1 MKKRGVVKKVLFYAA
16 LILVAVAGI
25 VFGGIYAYQDKI
37 IGLFVTEANKHIRTK
52 VEVEKIS
59 LSLFEKFPHVAVAL
73 DRVNVLE
80 SLPESKA
87 SLGHAEKLYFTFSLF
102 DLVRGRY
109 NLRQVYVENGELQ
122 VRVLKSGEVNYEIFN
137 RDTTATVSSDDTEK
151 RDFSF
156 NLEKVN
162 LHKVGFSYT
171 DERLNHIYE
180 AYAHQ
185 MNASLTLSSETIE
198 MKTAGSAKVNI
209 IALGTREYFKEKNVE
224 VQTLLTINRQ
234 NKIIALQPSVVTIEE
249 AAYQVGGTIGYGGPT
264 ALDLQLEGKNT
275 NVQSLLSLLPQD
287 VTRAYSQYRSEGDVY
302 FEGRIQGEMSDKKT
316 PEISFNFGCRNA
328 SFYHPDI
335 KQKVEKVSF
344 AGTFSNGAKHNAS
357 TSVLELK
364 DLSGRLNGRAFSGS
378 LSYQNFDN
386 PTIAFDV
393 KGMLDVG
400 FLLTLA
406 KLSEIKGGSGLAD
419 VKLSYKGNLS
429 AFKKS
434 PASGAVNTAGE
445 VTLHQVSLSLKELPL
460 PLTNLSGNFMFKR
473 SDVAVSD
480 FKGKLGKSDF
490 VLNGMFRNIIAWL
503 LVDKQRLLVEANF
516 NSNLLDLDQL
526 LSEKFNT
533 PEEAR
538 TGGVSAVT
546 TVAAAPKN
554 GRGGNYKFVVS
565 PYVAFDLS
573 ANIRNVKFRRFK
585 GDNIKGKIELRNR
598 VISSPNISFNA
609 IGGSFAVR
617 GALDARQRDHL
628 KVTTETRLTN
638 MQVDSLFY
646 VFENF
651 GQDFVQD
658 HHLRG
663 RLTAKIA
670 SELYFDSQLNSK
682 TDLMQAEIAA
692 TVRDGQ
698 LINFAPMQ
706 KMSVFVKR
714 AELANMR
721 FSELHNNFWIQKR
734 TIYIP
739 EMDISSNLSTVPMV
753 SVSGTHTFDQ
763 DMDYKIKLPLLQKK
777 RADKDAVYGVVAAD
791 PDAGRSMLF
800 LRLKGKEDN
809 FKISYDEERVREKIK
824 TDIKQEGQKL
834 REIFKSKKAQQQ
846 EEKKVELQEGEYF
859 DF

>member
-1 MKKRGVVKKVLFYAA
+1 MLFYAA

-25 VFGGIYAYQDKI
+25 VFGGVYAYQDKI

-59 LSLFEKFPHVAVAL
+59 LSLFDKFPHVAVAL
-73 DRVNVLE
+73 DKVNVLE
-80 SLPESKA
+80 SLPESNA
-87 SLGHAEKLYFTFSLF
+87 SLGRAEKLYFTFSLL
-102 DLVRGRY
+102 DLVQGNY
-109 NLRQVYVENGELQ
+109 NLRQVYVENGELH
-122 VRVLKSGEVNYEIFN
+122 VRVLESGEVNYEVFA
-137 RDTTATVSSDDTEK
+137 RDTTTATTADSSEK
-151 RDFSF
+151 GDFAF
-156 NLEKVN
+156 NLDKVTIS
-162 LHKVGFSYT
+162 KVAFSYT
-171 DERLNHIYE
+171 DKRLNHTYE
-180 AYAHQ
+180 AFAHQ
-185 MNASLTLSSETIE
+185 MEASLALSSGIIE
-198 MKTAGSAKVNI
+198 MQTAGNAKVNRI
-209 IALGTREYFKEKNVE
+209 MLGSREYFKEKNIN
-224 VQTLLTINRQ
+224 VQTLLAINRE
-234 NKIIALQPSVVTIEE
+234 NRTIAIQPSVVRIEE
-249 AAYQVGGTIGYGGPT
+249 AAYQIGGTIGYGGPT
-264 ALDLQLEGKNT
+264 LLDLKLEGKNT

-287 VTRAYSQYRSEGDVY
+287 VTRTYSQYRSEGDVY
-302 FEGRIQGEMSDKKT
+302 FDGTVQGEMSEKKT

-344 AGTFSNGAKHNAS
+344 SGTFTNGAKHNAA

-364 DLSGRLNGRAFSGS
+364 GLTGRLNGRAFSGN

-406 KLSEIKGGSGLAD
+406 RLSEIKGGSGLAD
-419 VKLSYKGNLS
+419 VSLAYKGNLN
-429 AFKKS
+429 AFKKN
-434 PASGAVNTAGE
+434 PASGAINTSGD

-503 LVDKQRLLVEANF
+503 LVDKQRLLVEANL
-516 NSNLLDLDQL
+516 NSNLLDLNQL

-538 TGGVSAVT
+538 QGAGAVT
-546 TVAAAPKN
+546 TVAAGPK
-554 GRGGNYKFVVS
+554 GGGAAYKFVVS
-565 PYVAFDLS
+565 PHVAFDLS
-573 ANIRNVKFRRFK
+573 ANIRNVTFRRFK
-585 GDNIKGKIELRNR
+585 GDNIKGRIELRNK
-598 VISSPNISFNA
+598 VISSPNISFNS
-609 IGGSFAVR
+609 IGGSFSVR

-651 GQDFVQD
+651 GQQFIQE

-670 SELYFDSQLNSK
+670 SELYFDSHLNSK

-739 EMDISSNLSTVPMV
+739 EMDISSNLSTVPVV

-777 RADKDAVYGVVAAD
+777 KPDRDAVYGVVAED

-800 LRLKGKEDN
+800 LRLKGKENN
-809 FKISYDEERVREKIK
+809 FKIGYDEARVREKIK
-824 TDIKQEGQKL
+824 TDIKQEGQQL
-834 REIFKSKKAQQQ
+834 RDLFRGKKPKQK
-846 EEKKVELQEGEYF
+846 EEKAVEPQQGEYF